1 MAGER
6 EIGHALPI
14 DLWNILGRIFEDTEG
29 ICVYRDKVVL
39 EVPALSGART
49 LFPAFGAVCEENGWE
64 IEKVATGRG
73 YPVPFEVRVM
83 KYGPWGALINY
94 LWIDV
99 LIGNW
104 NC

>member
-14 DLWNILGRIFEDTEG
+14 ELWNILGRIFEDTEG

-49 LFPAFGAVCEENGWE
+49 LFPAFCAVCEENGWE
-64 IEKVATGRG
+64 VEEVATGRG